1 MTTIQQETAH
11 LDMHVANFSP
21 VRILEI
27 DLDHPLPP
35 LSAYDEKKIGHYQAA
50 SCLIRLHTQPL
61 GLVNVSIE
69 RDVLRPDEYVQ
80 KIWDTLH
87 VQINEHLRQDCLP
100 QVTELT
106 IYGLPTNGLCPLCVE
121 EREKFLTE
129 APFVSV
135 IVPTHDRPEQL
146 AKCLHSLLTL
156 EYPQYEIIVVDNAP
170 NTNDTAEL
178 VQKLAKDS
186 HIVRYVIEDNPGR
199 SWARNRG
206 ITAAKG
212 EILAFA
218 DDDVV
223 VDTYWLAEL
232 VRSFGL
238 AENVVCVTGL
248 VLPMELDTPAQVWF
262 EEYGGFNKGYVQR
275 IFKHAKK
282 ERYPDMPLFPYM
294 PGRLGT
300 GASMAFTAKF
310 LHKVNGFDPAF
321 GGSGK
326 SINGQDIALFL
337 KVLLDGHTLI
347 YQPRALL
354 YHLHRRRYDA
364 LCKQI
369 YHYGISIGGL
379 LTKTIVERPLRLLGI
394 MAKMPYGLFFV
405 LSSQSSKNS
414 KRSKNYPQELVILE
428 RKGMLY
434 GPIAYLRS
442 RREVHTLPR
451 VECAT
456 HD

>member
-1 MTTIQQETAH
+1 MTTTIQQETAYF
-11 LDMHVANFSP
+11 DMQVANFSP

-27 DLDHPLPP
+27 DLEHPLPI
-35 LSAYDEKKIGHYQAA
+35 LSAYDEKKGRSYQTA

-69 RDVLRPDEYVQ
+69 QDRVRPDEYVQ
-80 KIWDTLH
+80 KIWDALH
-87 VQINEHLRQDCLP
+87 IQINEHLQQDRLP
-100 QVTELT
+100 QITELT
-106 IYGLPTNGLCPLCVE
+106 IHGLPTYNVCPPCVE
-121 EREKFLTE
+121 EREQFLIE

-146 AKCLHSLLTL
+146 ARCLDSLLTV
-156 EYPQYEIIVVDNAP
+156 EYPRYEIIVVDNAP
-170 NTNDTAEL
+170 STNETAEL
-178 VQKLAKDS
+178 VQKLAQDS
-186 HIVRYVIEDNPGR
+186 HIVRYVLEENPGR

-206 ITAAKG
+206 IAEAKG

-232 VRSFGL
+232 VRSFSA

-275 IFKHAKK
+275 IFKHTKK
-282 ERYPDMPLFPYM
+282 DRYLDMPLYPYM

-300 GASMAFTAKF
+300 GASMAFTASF
-310 LHKVNGFDPAF
+310 LQKVNGFDPAF
-321 GGSGK
+321 GGTGK

-337 KVLLDGHTLI
+337 RVLLDGYTLV

-354 YHLHRRRYDA
+354 YHLHRRGYDA

-369 YHYGISIGGL
+369 YHYGICVAAL
-379 LTKTIVERPLRLLGI
+379 LTKTIVERPSRLLGLS
-394 MAKMPYGLFFV
+394 AKVPYGLFFV
-405 LSSQSSKNS
+405 LSSRSSKNS
-414 KRSKNYPQELVILE
+414 KRSKNYPKELVALE

-434 GPIAYLRS
+434 GPVAYLRS
-442 RREVHTLPR
+442 RREVHTLPG
-451 VECAT
+451 VEIRNT
-456 HD
+456 